1 VQPLRGPREAQF
13 FCDCDK
19 ITEAAE
25 FHDIYMVSK
34 VIAILYWRI

>member
-1 VQPLRGPREAQF
+1 MQALRGAGEAQLF
-13 FCDCDK
+13 RDCDK